1 MATVTAAEPILEAEP
16 IALPDDA
23 LYEVIDG
30 RIVEKVQMG
39 TYPVELASILQGYL
53 DPFVRR
59 AGVGRAIIEVLFRID
74 ARTEYRP
81 DLAFVS
87 HAKWPLSRRAP
98 KKQPWEIVPDLAVEV
113 ISENDKGEEVLGK
126 TRDYFRA
133 GVRAVWLVYPSL
145 EVIHIFDS
153 FTQIR
158 VLTRADVLEG
168 GDLIPGFRLPLSE
181 LFLEETEG
189 EAETIDPVL

>member
-16 IALPDDA
+16 IALPNDA

-30 RIVEKVQMG
+30 RIVEKSSMG
-39 TYPVELASILQGYL
+39 TYPVELASIIQDYL
-53 DPFVRR
+53 GPFARR
-59 AGVGRAIIEVLFRID
+59 AGLGRAIIEVLFRID
-74 ARTEYRP
+74 ARTQYRP

-98 KKQPWEIVPDLAVEV
+98 KKEPWEIVPDLAIEV
-113 ISENDKGEEVLGK
+113 ISETDKCEDVLSK

-133 GVRAVWLVYPSL
+133 GVRAVWLVYPNL

-158 VLTRADVLEG
+158 VLTRDQVLEG
-168 GDLIPGFRLPLSE
+168 GDLIPGFRLPLVD

-189 EAETIDPVL
+189 EATIPTA